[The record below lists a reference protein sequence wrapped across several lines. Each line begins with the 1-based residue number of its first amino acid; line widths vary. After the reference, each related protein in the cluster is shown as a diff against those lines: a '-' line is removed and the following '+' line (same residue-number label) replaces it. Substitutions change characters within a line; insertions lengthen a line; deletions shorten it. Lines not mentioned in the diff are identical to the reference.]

1 MTLET
6 ITFTS
11 IFLFLNL
18 VYIGVVI
25 EFISIPLKRLKYHLG
40 MLLTFWIAVP
50 AFTFA
55 FGILLMSNPRY
66 VEWFS

>member
-1 MTLET
+1 MKLET

-11 IFLFLNL
+11 IFIFLNL
-18 VYIGVVI
+18 VYIGVVVEI
-25 EFISIPLKRLKYHLG
+25 IGIPLKRLKYHFG
-40 MLLTFWIAVP
+40 MLLTLWIAVP

-66 VEWFS
+66 VEWFG